1 MFFFLFNENSF
12 FYFISFIF
20 LISSFLVIYSI
31 NPIHSILSLILLF
44 CSSSVFLLFFNV
56 EFLALMFIIIYVGAI
71 SVLFLFVIMML
82 NIKLIEVNDNLI
94 KYLPI
99 SLFIFLIFVLD
110 FYLIFSNTLL
120 NILDYNK
127 VIYIQWINLL
137 FKKSNIESLG
147 ILLFTDFFFIF
158 LLSSLIL
165 FVSMIGPIVLT
176 LITEKKNKKQ
186 NIYEQINQ
194 KYNLNLQKNA

>member
-1 MFFFLFNENSF
+1 MFFFLFNENTF
-12 FYFISFIF
+12 YYFISFIF

-44 CSSSVFLLFFNV
+44 CSSAVFLLFFNV

-99 SLFIFLIFVLD
+99 SLFIFLIFIFD

-127 VIYIQWINLL
+127 IIYIQWISIL

-165 FVSMIGPIVLT
+165 FVSMVGPIVLT

-194 KYNLNLQKNA
+194 KYNLNLRKNA

>member
-1 MFFFLFNENSF
+1 MISFFFNEYF
-12 FYFISFIF
+12 FFFFISLIF
-20 LISSFLVIYSI
+20 LLSSFLVIYSI

-44 CSSSVFLLFFNV
+44 CSSSVFLLFINV

-99 SLFIFLIFVLD
+99 SFFIFLIFIFD
-110 FYLIFSNTLL
+110 FYLIFNQNLL
-120 NILDYNK
+120 FILDFSQLN
-127 VIYIQWINLL
+127 YISWINLL
-137 FKKSNIESLG
+137 NKKTSMELIG
-147 ILLFTDFFFIF
+147 MILYTDFFSIF

-165 FVSMIGPIVLT
+165 FISMIGPIVLT
-176 LITEKKNKKQ
+176 LVVEKNNKRQ

-194 KYNLNLQKNA
+194 KYNLKLKSNA

>member
-1 MFFFLFNENSF
+1 
-12 FYFISFIF
+12 
-20 LISSFLVIYSI
+20 
-31 NPIHSILSLILLF
+31 
-44 CSSSVFLLFFNV
+44 
-56 EFLALMFIIIYVGAI
+56 MFIIIYVGAI

-99 SLFIFLIFVLD
+99 SLFIFLIFVFD